1 MTNSNYKLYYIF
13 AFFIILLY
21 QFSKYLVHFNFFEGE
36 RIPVLPFIDIT
47 LAYNKGAA
55 WSFLS
60 DAGGWQRWFFTLISS
75 VVSFI
80 LIVWIFRADP
90 KDKITLIALCFI
102 LGGAIGNLIDRILL
116 GQVIDFILVYYRHNY
131 FPVFNVADIAIS
143 LGAFL
148 LIIDTFL
155 QSKKS

>member
-1 MTNSNYKLYYIF
+1 MSNSNYKIYFIASLII
-13 AFFIILLY
+13 IILDQL
-21 QFSKYLVHFNFFEGE
+21 SKYLIHLNFFEGE
-36 RIPVLPFIDIT
+36 RLSILPFLDIT

-60 DAGGWQRWFFTLISS
+60 DAGGWQRWLFIFISFF
-75 VVSFI
+75 VSII

-90 KDKITLIALCFI
+90 KDKFTSIALCFI

-116 GQVIDFILVYYRHNY
+116 GQVIDFILVYYRQNY
-131 FPVFNVADIAIS
+131 FPVFNVADISIS

-148 LIIDTFL
+148 LIIDTFF
-155 QSKKS
+155 QSKKT